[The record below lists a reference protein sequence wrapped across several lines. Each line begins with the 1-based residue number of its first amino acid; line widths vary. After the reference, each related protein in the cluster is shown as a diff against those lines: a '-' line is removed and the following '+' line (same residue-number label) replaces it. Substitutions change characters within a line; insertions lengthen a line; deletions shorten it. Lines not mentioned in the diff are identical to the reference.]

1 MNHLHQEHA
10 VDLQQSLTFPEDVEV
25 TDFLGEGGRA
35 YVYKARLGQE
45 TVVVKVYRRQVV
57 QKYLDKYKVDIAEY
71 EYQRNLAL
79 YEIPEIK
86 IYIAKPYR
94 VHPLSGEHSHS
105 FIQECVTGKT
115 LKELI
120 AELGYLPSEILAAGH
135 KIVQQAEAHGVHD
148 LDISVGNIIVNQ
160 HDEKWRPKLYDFN
173 LMSQYLFPP
182 NPFMGL
188 AMKLGIR
195 GKSYRDYRSLRNW
208 EKRGKNKIWIGK
220 N

>member
-1 MNHLHQEHA
+1 MDALHKQHVAE
-10 VDLQQSLTFPEDVEV
+10 LQQSLTLPEDVEI
-25 TDFLGEGGRA
+25 TEFIGKGGRA
-35 YVYKARLGQE
+35 YVYRARLGHE
-45 TVVVKVYRRQVV
+45 RVIVKVYRKAVV

-94 VHPLSGEHSHS
+94 VYALSGEYSHS
-105 FIQECVTGKT
+105 IIQECVTGKT

-120 AELGYLPSEILAAGH
+120 AELGYLPSEILAAGY
-135 KIVQQAEAHGVHD
+135 KIVQQAKAHGIHD

-160 HDEKWRPKLYDFN
+160 HEEKWRPKLYDFN

-182 NPFMGL
+182 NPIMGL
-188 AMKLGIR
+188 AIRLGIR
-195 GKSYRDYRSLRNW
+195 SKSHRDYRSLRNW
-208 EKRGKNKIWIGK
+208 ERRGKNKTWVGK